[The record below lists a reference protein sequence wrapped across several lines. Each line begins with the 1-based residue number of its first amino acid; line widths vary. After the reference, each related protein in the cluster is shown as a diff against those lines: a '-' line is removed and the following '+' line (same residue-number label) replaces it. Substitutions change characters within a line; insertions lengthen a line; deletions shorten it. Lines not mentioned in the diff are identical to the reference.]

1 MGRVSGKVA
10 LVTGG
15 ANGIG
20 RGCALALAKEGAVL
34 VVTDVAT
41 TAGRACAAE
50 ITGAGGEA
58 LFLEHDTTSEEAW
71 VAVIAGNQASLRQA
85 SCPGQQRWRRRA
97 GPDHRHHAGGLAA
110 STGGECGGRVFGG

>member
-58 LFLEHDTTSEEAW
+58 VFLEHDTTSEEAW
-71 VAVIAGNQASLRQA
+71 VAVIAEIKHLFSKLHVLVNNAGVAV
-85 SCPGQQRWRRRA
+85 PGPITDMTLEDWRRQQA
-97 GPDHRHHAGGLAA
+97 VNVEAYFWG
-110 STGGECGGRVFGG
+110 